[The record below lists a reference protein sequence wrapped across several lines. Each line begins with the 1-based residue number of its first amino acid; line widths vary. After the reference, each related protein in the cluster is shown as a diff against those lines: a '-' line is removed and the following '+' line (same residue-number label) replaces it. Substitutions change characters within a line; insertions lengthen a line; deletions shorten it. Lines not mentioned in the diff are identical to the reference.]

1 MLASSDATGF
11 RGNSV
16 SVSADSTA
24 DNQTRPFLRS
34 CRFRRP
40 QERVK
45 VERPQAEPVA
55 ERP

>member
-1 MLASSDATGF
+1 MEVRFDSAGF
-11 RGNSV
+11 RDNPM
-16 SVSADSTA
+16 SVSAGSTA
-24 DNQTRPFLRS
+24 DNCTWPFLRR

-45 VERPQAEPVA
+45 VERPQAEPVD